1 MVLQDRRRSG
11 QRDLTAGIVA
21 VCSLHTPGVMDAAL
35 LQDSLTINGGGGIPS
50 IIQSAHQYLDIGRN
64 EDLVFYLDVKN
75 VSNVSGPVTISYETS
90 PTPQDSSFLA
100 MIAPI
105 TISTPGLR
113 VDRAAFSTAAV
124 PPARYVRWR
133 LSSAGTSNWGA
144 TFRIWVA
151 AYSYC

>member
-1 MVLQDRRRSG
+1 
-11 QRDLTAGIVA
+11 
-21 VCSLHTPGVMDAAL
+21 MDAAL
-35 LQDSLTINGGGGIPS
+35 LQDALTINGQDGILS
-50 IIQSAHQYLDIGRN
+50 VTQSAHQYLDIGLN

-75 VSNVSGPVTISYETS
+75 VSGAVTISYETS
-90 PTPQDSSFLA
+90 PTPQDSSFLP
-100 MIAPI
+100 MIAPV
-105 TISTPGLR
+105 TISATGLR

-133 LSSAGTSNWGA
+133 LQCAGGAWSA

>member
-1 MVLQDRRRSG
+1 
-11 QRDLTAGIVA
+11 
-21 VCSLHTPGVMDAAL
+21 MDAAL
-35 LQDSLTINGGGGIPS
+35 LQEALTINGQDGVLS
-50 IIQSAHQYLDIGRN
+50 ITQSAHQYLDIGLN

-75 VSNVSGPVTISYETS
+75 FVGAVSIRYETS
-90 PTPQDSSFLA
+90 PTPQDSSFLP

-105 TISTPGLR
+105 TLSAVGLR

-133 LSSAGTSNWGA
+133 LGCPVGAWSA